1 MKIKTFFLLIF
12 ASTFLMA
19 CKAEILEIDIKSKD
33 VFSAV
38 NGEEEVV
45 EFEAKFSNFG
55 ELDEESRAQV
65 EALENILVKF
75 MEITDFE
82 LETTDMGY
90 EITLEG
96 EMPITNQDLDTA
108 YYVHVA
114 SSEIF
119 DGFTFLELRTGSE
132 FQNLSNQMSAINF
145 MLSPDE
151 FHPTKIKLR
160 GKNVQVII
168 PATEIDGKS
177 YFRAQTARFEGSEA
191 KIFFAGLRPAPRQ
204 GSRPGPGK
212 NPMRTHL
219 QP

>member
-1 MKIKTFFLLIF
+1 MKIKTCLLLILT
-12 ASTFLMA
+12 STLLMA

-90 EITLEG
+90 EVTLEG

-108 YYVHVA
+108 YYVHVS

-160 GKNVQVII
+160 GKNVHVIV
-168 PATEIDGKS
+168 PSTEIDGKS
-177 YFRAQTARFEGSEA
+177 YLLYRGIVDGRISMKFEGGVFDT
-191 KIFFAGLRPAPRQ
+191 IGAGLFL
-204 GSRPGPGK
+204 K
-212 NPMRTHL
+212 EN
-219 QP
+219 